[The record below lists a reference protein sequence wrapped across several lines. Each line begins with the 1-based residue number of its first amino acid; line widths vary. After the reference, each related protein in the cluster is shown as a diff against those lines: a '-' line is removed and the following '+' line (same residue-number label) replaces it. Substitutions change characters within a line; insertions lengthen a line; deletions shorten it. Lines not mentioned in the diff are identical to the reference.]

1 MKLGV
6 NLCFAIKRWIDPGEL
21 AKIVR
26 DDLGLDY
33 VQYTWDLTDPW
44 WPQAVRDKLAAA
56 YAKAFR
62 EAGLKVESTFG
73 GLASYTYSHC
83 SDNASAGNFGLQVTT
98 NLVSSANWS
107 AVGNAPTT
115 NGNTITVTI
124 PVTKT
129 NQFFRLENQ

>member
-1 MKLGV
+1 VTPPVVL
-6 NLCFAIKRWIDPGEL
+6 NIA
-21 AKIVR
+21 
-26 DDLGLDY
+26 
-33 VQYTWDLTDPW
+33 LTNNQVLLS
-44 WPQAVRDKLAAA
+44 WP
-56 YAKAFR
+56 
-62 EAGLKVESTFG
+62 S
-73 GLASYTYSHC
+73 
-83 SDNASAGNFGLQVTT
+83 SAGNFGLQVTT